1 MNESIPSQPVVAVQD
16 VTGAR
21 VGAAIIDMII
31 GGILFVV
38 MSMIFGES
46 ESDDGS
52 FSINLSGL
60 PFIIYALLVL
70 GYYFILEWKTGQT
83 VGKMLLKIKVVSADG
98 QPLTPGKIAVR
109 TILRIVD
116 GIFFYLVAFICVVAT
131 KQKQRL
137 GDMAAGTLVVKA

>member
-1 MNESIPSQPVVAVQD
+1 MNESIPSRPMVVPQD

-21 VGAAIIDMII
+21 IGAAIIDMILM
-31 GGILFVV
+31 GILFVV
-38 MSMIFGES
+38 MSAIFGES
-46 ESDDGS
+46 ESDDSS

-60 PFIIYALLVL
+60 PFIIYTLLVL
-70 GYYFILEWKTGQT
+70 GYYFILELKTGQT
-83 VGKMLLKIKVVSADG
+83 VGKMLLKIKVVSADS
-98 QPLTPGKIAVR
+98 QPLTPGKVAVR

>member
-1 MNESIPSQPVVAVQD
+1 MNETAPPQSAVVVQD

-21 VGAAIIDMII
+21 VGAAIIDMILM
-31 GGILFVV
+31 GILFVV
-38 MSMIFGES
+38 MSALFGQS

-52 FSINLSGL
+52 FSVNLSGL
-60 PFIIYALLVL
+60 PFILYVLLVL
-70 GYYFILEWKTGQT
+70 GYYFVLEWKTGQT

-98 QPLTPGKIAVR
+98 QPLTQGKVAVR
-109 TILRIVD
+109 TILRIID
-116 GIFFYLVAFICVVAT
+116 GFLFYLVAFICVVAT